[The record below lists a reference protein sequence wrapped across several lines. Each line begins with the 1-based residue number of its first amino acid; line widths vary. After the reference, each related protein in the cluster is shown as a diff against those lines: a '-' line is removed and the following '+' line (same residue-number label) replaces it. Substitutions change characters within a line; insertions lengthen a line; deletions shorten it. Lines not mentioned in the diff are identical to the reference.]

1 MTNQPAEMIT
11 IDTGDGAMPAQL
23 WRPAAGIGPGLVLV
37 HEIFGISDYIQSRGR
52 DLAALGYLVC
62 APEVYWRLDDRE
74 IDESRADVLQ
84 QAISVAQ
91 RIDWPTAVSDLQAAL
106 SHVRG
111 MIEVEG
117 GVGLLGFCFGGG
129 LAFNVAAQ
137 SPADA
142 LVSYYGSA
150 LPELLGVLPFDPS
163 DVTLTVIDPARVT
176 TPSLH
181 HWGLADSFI
190 DRPVVEQVCA
200 RLEAQPDV
208 TVETYEG
215 GGHAFDNDDFMFYD
229 ADLAALAWQ
238 RTLAFLSDRLPR
250 QLG

>member
-1 MTNQPAEMIT
+1 MTRSTLSVQTP
-11 IDTGDGAMPAQL
+11 DGAMPAHL
-23 WRPAAGIGPGLVLV
+23 WLPEGGTGPGVLLLQ
-37 HEIFGISDYIQSRGR
+37 EIFGVSAYVERRAQ
-52 DLAALGYLVC
+52 DLADEGYVVLAPEIFWRQGVSRVEEGPDALEEALGL
-62 APEVYWRLDDRE
+62 
-74 IDESRADVLQ
+74 LQ
-84 QAISVAQ
+84 
-91 RIDWPTAVSDLQAAL
+91 RTDWPLAVADAVAAL
-106 SHVRG
+106 EALRG
-111 MIEVEG
+111 HEAVTG
-117 GVGLLGFCFGGG
+117 RVGIVGFCFGGG

-238 RTLAFLSDRLPR
+238 RTLAFLADRLRTP
-250 QLG
+250 